1 MKTTGSASATT
12 RSQQARTNTKSSAKQ
27 SGGVAIIPPMR
38 PLPDIRF
45 VWAET
50 RLAGSGQPALRRS
63 LWALKR
69 WRIETVR
76 VIGRAAL
83 NEKGRRTLAL
93 ARARTELIAEQLHAA
108 GLKAEAAWDSPAFQ
122 QKNREKAQGQTAW
135 CVVRLQPVFETGG
148 VRAGPAVKS

>member
-1 MKTTGSASATT
+1 
-12 RSQQARTNTKSSAKQ
+12 
-27 SGGVAIIPPMR
+27 MR

-76 VIGRAAL
+76 VIDVPR
-83 NEKGRRTLAL
+83 
-93 ARARTELIAEQLHAA
+93 
-108 GLKAEAAWDSPAFQ
+108 
-122 QKNREKAQGQTAW
+122 
-135 CVVRLQPVFETGG
+135 
-148 VRAGPAVKS
+148 

>member
-1 MKTTGSASATT
+1 
-12 RSQQARTNTKSSAKQ
+12 
-27 SGGVAIIPPMR
+27 MR

-148 VRAGPAVKS
+148 GADGTRGQILNAALTAGENRNASSPTFFLHRGTA